1 MVRNDKFGLLEG
13 GKAKTGGNNV
23 TTPKLRPY
31 QEQFVSQMRKSFS
44 KHKHV
49 LGTAA
54 QGSGKTFCF
63 SHMAKSSVDRGYK
76 VLILSNR
83 AKLLRQ
89 AGGSLSLFGI
99 QAGFISAQHRI
110 IPEERCVVAM
120 AQTLQ
125 RRYMLPEYRKYLES
139 IDLLIIDEIH
149 QQDFNFLLE
158 SGIFKNKWVLGV
170 TATAKR
176 TGKQRQLGLDFDVL
190 VEGLSVQHGIDLG
203 FLVPAKHY
211 TLDAPDLSDVGTDPI
226 SGDFKSKEL
235 FNIFDKPKLYGGV
248 VSEFKRLCGQ
258 EKSICFCVN
267 QIHAIKTCLEFNAAG
282 IKSKFVVSGLKNDHE
297 DYHLYESNKHLTGT
311 KEQMEEE
318 FENGD
323 VVVLCNVGVYTTGAD
338 FPCIRNVIM
347 NRATLSESLWD
358 QMAGRG
364 SRLFTDKPFF
374 RILDFGGN
382 ILRHGLFERKKDG
395 SLWHDYKEGG
405 GVALTKECPEL
416 KPDREKRLGCGRLI
430 HISYP
435 TCPFCGYIFK
445 TPEEIKEIEL
455 QEIIGGTFKFLD
467 MTAVQL
473 KAYAQLHGYK
483 MQWVFNLLW
492 AGNDEKG
499 FRKGMR
505 DLGYENKFIYREI
518 IRLSSRKSK

>member
-1 MVRNDKFGLLEG
+1 M
-13 GKAKTGGNNV
+13 

-54 QGSGKTFCF
+54 TGSGKTFCF

-139 IDLLIIDEIH
+139 VDLLIIDEIH

-158 SGIFKNKWVLGV
+158 SGIFKDKWVLGV

-176 TGKQRQLGLDFDVL
+176 TGKQRQLGLDFDVI
-190 VEGLSVQHGIDLG
+190 VQGITAQNGIDLG
-203 FLVPAKHY
+203 FLNPAKHY
-211 TLDAPDLSDVGTDPI
+211 TLDAPDLSGVKTDPI

-248 VSEFKRLCGQ
+248 VSEFKRICNQ

-311 KEQMEEE
+311 KEQMEYE
-318 FENGD
+318 FEHGD
-323 VVVLCNVGVYTTGAD
+323 IIVLCNVGIYTTGCD
-338 FPCIRNVIM
+338 IPEIKNVIL
-347 NRATLSESLWD
+347 NRATLSEPLYI
-358 QMAGRG
+358 QMIGRA
-364 SRLFTDKPFF
+364 SRLFQGKDHFK
-374 RILDFGGN
+374 ILDLGGN
-382 ILRHGLFERKKDG
+382 VLRHGLFEADRPA
-395 SLWHDYKEGG
+395 SLWHNHKEGG
-405 GVALTKECPEL
+405 GVAMTKECGEL
-416 KPDREKRLGCGRLI
+416 SVDKNGNRGCGRLVAI
-430 HISYP
+430 FY
-435 TCPFCGYIFK
+435 TECPFCGFVFK
-445 TPEEIKEIEL
+445 TPEEIREAEL
-455 QEIIGGTFKFLD
+455 TEIIGGKFTFKD
-467 MTAVQL
+467 MSPIEL
-473 KAYAQLHGYK
+473 MAYSKLHGYK
-483 MQWVFNLLW
+483 EQWVFRQLW
-492 AGNDEKG
+492 IANSEIDFK
-499 FRKGMR
+499 KGMR
-505 DLGYENKFIYREI
+505 ELGFSNKFIHFTLN
-518 IRLSSRKSK
+518 RLRKK